1 MKRWLFLSLLGFILF
16 PVFGQET
23 PIGPRWWP
31 SEWGAED
38 ERGAVNRITP
48 EKVAQAAR
56 LVQSG
61 QVYSLGR
68 VYESGMPMA
77 GKRHYKLTI
86 PGSPSFPPDG
96 ENQIVGHD
104 ESVSGEIGQV
114 GTQLDGLGHVGVQLS
129 DDAYFYNGIK
139 LADMADGYGLKK
151 LGVQNVGVF
160 FTRGV
165 LIDVASSKGVDRLKV
180 GDKIGVADLEKA
192 LAEQGTQVQ
201 PGDVVLIRTGH
212 GKLWMKDNAEYNRG
226 APGIDRE
233 SALWLIQKK
242 VALVGADTW
251 PIEVAPTE
259 DPERP
264 WEIHQWFLV
273 KNGIYLLENLDLEA
287 LAGDKVWEFAFIFS
301 PLRLQ
306 GATGSPGNPIAVR

>member
-1 MKRWLFLSLLGFILF
+1 MKKWPFSILPCFVLLPLLA
-16 PVFGQET
+16 QET

-31 SEWGAED
+31 SEWGATD

-56 LVQSG
+56 LVQLG
-61 QVYSLGR
+61 KVYSLGR
-68 VYESGMPMA
+68 IYEAGMPMP
-77 GKRHYKLTI
+77 GQRHYKLTI
-86 PGSPSFPPDG
+86 PGSPSGPPSG

-114 GTQLDGLGHVGVQLS
+114 GTQLDGLGHVGVQLA
-129 DDAYFYNGIK
+129 DDAYFYNGVK
-139 LADMADGYGLKK
+139 LSDMADGYGLKK

-165 LIDVASSKGVDRLKV
+165 LIDMASSKGVDRLKV
-180 GDKIGVADLEKA
+180 GEGIGVADLEKA
-192 LAEQGTQVQ
+192 LEEQDTQVQ

-226 APGIDRE
+226 APGIVRE
-233 SALWLIQKK
+233 AARWLIQHK

-251 PIEVAPTE
+251 PVEVAPTE
-259 DPERP
+259 DPARP
-264 WEIHQWFLV
+264 WEIHQWLLV
-273 KNGIYLLENLDLEA
+273 RNGIYLLENLDLEE
-287 LAGDKVWEFAFIFS
+287 LAQDKVWEFAFVFS
-301 PLRLQ
+301 PLRLW